1 MTTVSTDRLPWYT
14 KLFYGSADFGFA
26 FVDSCVA
33 VLFAIFITD
42 IVGLP
47 AKMAAL
53 AIFVGKSWDYIND
66 PIIGYLCDRTRT
78 RWGRR
83 RPYLLFGFIP
93 FGLSFLMMWWIPPFT
108 NPWMLT
114 AYYALAFFF
123 FDTMVTV
130 VTMPYFALTPELTQD
145 YDERTSLTSYRM
157 AFSLIGGLV
166 AFVIPQMLIGE
177 TIPQNANRALMM
189 GAIFAVTASLPLLLT
204 FFGTREKQEYID
216 QEKPTL
222 RESLQAARKNRPFI
236 FAMGIFLFT
245 WTAMSII
252 ENQLFYF
259 LEYRMGMEEEA
270 PIVAGTVFVVAILV
284 LPFWIWASKKTDK
297 RIAYIFGMLFL
308 SAVMI
313 ILIFIPPSLGLAIVL
328 FLAAMAGVGVSAI
341 HVLTW
346 AMIPDAVEVDQ
357 LESGARHEGMF
368 YALVTLFRKVAVS
381 IAIPLGLLL
390 LDASKFSANNPN
402 QPESAVNAIRFLM
415 GPLPSIF
422 LLGGI
427 IFAIFYPLSREAHRT
442 TRAKIEA
449 RSATDYDPVEPV

>member
-1 MTTVSTDRLPWYT
+1 MPLPTQDRLPWYT

-33 VLFAIFITD
+33 VLFAIFMTD

-53 AIFVGKSWDYIND
+53 AIFIGKSWDYIND

-83 RPYLLFGFIP
+83 RPFLLFGFIP
-93 FGLSFLMMWWIPPFT
+93 FGLSFLMMWWIPPFE
-108 NPWMLT
+108 NQWLLT
-114 AYYALAFFF
+114 GYYALAFFF

-166 AFVIPQMLIGE
+166 AFVVPLAIVGE
-177 TIPQNANRALMM
+177 TIPENADRTLMM
-189 GAIFAVTASLPLLLT
+189 GAIFAAAASLPLLLT
-204 FFGTREKQEYID
+204 FFGTREKKKYLAQE
-216 QEKPTL
+216 PPSL
-222 RESLQAARKNRPFI
+222 RESLRAARRNRPFI

-259 LEYRMGMEEEA
+259 LEYRMGMEEQA
-270 PIVAGTVFVVAILV
+270 PIVAGVVFVTAILV
-284 LPFWIWASKKTDK
+284 LPLWVWAARKTDK
-297 RIAYIFGMLFL
+297 RKAYIFGMLFL
-308 SAVMI
+308 SAVMVT
-313 ILIFIPPSLGLAIVL
+313 LIFIPPTLGLFIVL
-328 FLAAMAGVGVSAI
+328 ALAALAGVGVSAI

-346 AMIPDAVEVDQ
+346 AMIPDAVEVDE

-368 YALVTLFRKVAVS
+368 YALVTLFRKMAVS
-381 IAIPLGLLL
+381 IALPLVLLL
-390 LDASKFSANNPN
+390 LDASRFVPNSAE
-402 QPESAVNAIRFLM
+402 QPESAINAIRFLM
-415 GPLPSIF
+415 GPLPSLF

-427 IFAIFYPLSREAHRT
+427 VFAIFYPLSRQAHQE
-442 TRAKIEA
+442 TRAKIAA
-449 RSATDYDPVEPV
+449 RSAAD